1 MQQACAG
8 YVLDNIWRGRVFL
21 PRSTVMAI
29 CQLYYGI
36 VVMET
41 HRFAFITMGCRYN
54 FIQVSPHNSTTEL
67 KFHLSNQ
74 NSLSKLKWNPL
85 SKTQW
90 AHPIQQYKHCIF
102 K

>member
-41 HRFAFITMGCRYN
+41 HRFAFINMGCRY
-54 FIQVSPHNSTTEL
+54 
-67 KFHLSNQ
+67 KF
-74 NSLSKLKWNPL
+74 
-85 SKTQW
+85 
-90 AHPIQQYKHCIF
+90 
-102 K
+102 